1 MAIYTNAAHCLH
13 EVTRESNSLF
23 DLLAVL
29 VTGGISI
36 FIALLGLY
44 FDNLEFF
51 IAGWIIIAISIAVG
65 LTNLGKSF
73 IEFLSSYRN
82 YKDRKNN
89 KNQ

>member
-1 MAIYTNAAHCLH
+1 MTIDTNAAHRQH
-13 EVTRESNSLF
+13 EVTRESNSLI
-23 DLLAVL
+23 DLLAIL
-29 VTGGISI
+29 LTGGLGM

-44 FDNLEFF
+44 FDNIGFL

-82 YKDRKNN
+82 YKDHK
-89 KNQ
+89 KDKDQ

>member
-1 MAIYTNAAHCLH
+1 MTVYTNAAHRQH

-29 VTGGISI
+29 LTGGVGM

-44 FDNLEFF
+44 FDNLGFL

-82 YKDRKNN
+82 YKDRKND

>member
-1 MAIYTNAAHCLH
+1 MTIYTNAAHRQH

-29 VTGGISI
+29 LTGGVGM

-44 FDNLEFF
+44 FDNLGFL

-82 YKDRKNN
+82 YKDRRNN
-89 KNQ
+89 KDQ